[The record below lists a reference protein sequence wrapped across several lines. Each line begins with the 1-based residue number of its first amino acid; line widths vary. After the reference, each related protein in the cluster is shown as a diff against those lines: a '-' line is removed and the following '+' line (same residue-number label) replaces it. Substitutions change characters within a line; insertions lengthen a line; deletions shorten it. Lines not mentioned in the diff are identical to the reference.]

1 MGRRQIRL
9 RLIKPLAEPREPYLR
24 NDGFDLEP
32 TKKPKLDLSDVKDYD
47 DLQKL
52 GLKEFGLPAHHC
64 LGLYVFSPMEEE
76 SEPASHMCTKD
87 AFTRELRDWREDD
100 GARDVMLV

>member
-32 TKKPKLDLSDVKDYD
+32 MKKPKLDLSDVQDYD
-47 DLQKL
+47 
-52 GLKEFGLPAHHC
+52 GSSSSSIFITS
-64 LGLYVFSPMEEE
+64 F
-76 SEPASHMCTKD
+76 ASS
-87 AFTRELRDWREDD
+87 
-100 GARDVMLV
+100 